1 MREMRASLRALR
13 RATDFPRN
21 SYYHQKRAFYAPRSC
36 PSAQQKA
43 RMNAVTIADVAALA
57 GVSESTVSRALSMS
71 RPVGADVQSRVRAA
85 ATELGYSGNSIAR
98 ALRKQKTDTV
108 GMVVPSILN
117 PFFTTLVDSMENAL
131 LAEGKQLFLCDSRQ
145 DPALEA
151 HHLRL
156 LIERHVDGIVISPV
170 DSTASTAAIASAAR
184 SVPLVQLDRHV
195 DVENTDWVGIDDA
208 EAMKL
213 VLTHLH
219 STGVRSA
226 AFVTSQL
233 TNSSTEQ
240 RLAGFRIHAAALGIE
255 VDEDWVVLGDYSV
268 DSGDAAAQRLIA
280 SARRP
285 EAIVCADDLIAF
297 GVLRA
302 CREAGLRVPED
313 VQVTGFDNIVFSEH
327 VTPSLTSIDQPTAR
341 MAAETLRLLALR
353 TKSRDSGGGANVS
366 LKPRLIVRNSTLPVG
381 R

>member
-1 MREMRASLRALR
+1 
-13 RATDFPRN
+13 
-21 SYYHQKRAFYAPRSC
+21 
-36 PSAQQKA
+36 
-43 RMNAVTIADVAALA
+43 MNAVTIADVAALA

-71 RPVGADVQSRVRAA
+71 RPVGAAVQNRVRAA
-85 ATELGYSGNSIAR
+85 ASELGYSGNSIAR

-131 LAEGKQLFLCDSRQ
+131 LADGKQLFLCDSRQ

-170 DSTASTAAIASAAR
+170 DSTASTVAIAAAAR

-213 VLTHLH
+213 VLTHLR

-240 RLAGFRIHAAALGIE
+240 RLAGFRLHAAALGIQ
-255 VDEDWVVLGDYSV
+255 VNDDWVVLGDYSV
-268 DSGDAAAQRLIA
+268 DSGDFAAQRLIA
-280 SARRP
+280 APQRP

-341 MAAETLRLLALR
+341 MASETLRLLALR
-353 TKSRDSGGGANVS
+353 TKDRDSQGGANVS
-366 LKPRLIVRNSTLPVG
+366 LKPRLVVRNSTRPVQ